1 MEKTHTRDDSLFYCD
16 VETTDTTKVFINALR
31 EYSSHNSK
39 QIYILKKALGTSKEY
54 SYELDEIAIIL
65 MPKFPI
71 TILNYG
77 SATAEELS
85 DFQLASK
92 LSEDQIKQR
101 ARAFI
106 EEVIGD
112 GM

>member
-85 DFQLASK
+85 DLRST
-92 LSEDQIKQR
+92 SPSSI
-101 ARAFI
+101 
-106 EEVIGD
+106 
-112 GM
+112 